1 MLWLPVMASAP
12 SDPRPIGGR
21 VDSGGRLI
29 AADPELEQLQAEAGS
44 SIGSS
49 IALPQLAAVVRVAQR
64 LGIPISR
71 RVLAAGREQDID
83 MWVRAVPEDG
93 EVAITIERWTARAA
107 SPARLAA
114 NNSVEDDK
122 LLPEPLTWSV
132 DEQLRLITLSGP
144 LAELASSDERQ
155 IAGQP
160 LTKLFRLQEGED
172 GEMPL
177 LDALAARHDFS
188 GQRVRLRD
196 GGQELDL
203 KGTVILGN
211 DGAFAGFEGWA
222 VPLGG
227 GLAAARPAL
236 DGAIRTALRSP
247 LDRIVQSATEMSQ
260 SPDSQSSEEY
270 VAYAADIATAA
281 RHLLSVIRS
290 LGERADPTGMGE
302 VDLIELTSEVVG
314 LVESAAKERGILI
327 AVQPLQ
333 KLAARGESRSIV
345 QILVNLIGN
354 AVRFAPAD
362 SAVTVSFEVTP
373 QAAMIHVADEG
384 SGIDPAD
391 QERIFEPFEK
401 GSNSE
406 GSGLGLAIAR
416 RLARAMGGEI
426 QLHSAVGEGSRFTL
440 VLPAA

>member
-1 MLWLPVMASAP
+1 MASAP
-12 SDPRPIGGR
+12 SDPRPIVGR
-21 VDSGGRLI
+21 VDVGGRLV
-29 AADPELEQLQAEAGS
+29 AADPELERLQTEAGS
-44 SIGSS
+44 HIGAS

-93 EVAITIERWTARAA
+93 EVAITIERWTPRAA
-107 SPARLAA
+107 SPPRLAA
-114 NNSVEDDK
+114 VNSAEDHK
-122 LLPEPLTWSV
+122 LLPEPLTWTV
-132 DEQLRLITLSGP
+132 DEQLRLVAVSPP
-144 LAELASSDERQ
+144 LAELASLDEAEA
-155 IAGQP
+155 AGQP
-160 LTKLFRLQEGED
+160 LTRVFRLQEEED

-177 LDALAARHDFS
+177 LDALASRHDFS
-188 GQRVRLRD
+188 AQRVRLRD
-196 GGQELDL
+196 NGQELEL
-203 KGTVILGN
+203 NGTVMLSS
-211 DGAFAGFEGWA
+211 DGAFAGFEGTA
-222 VPLGG
+222 VAVGG
-227 GLAAARPAL
+227 EAPGAGRPSL
-236 DGAIRTALRSP
+236 DGAIQTALRSP

-260 SPDSQSSEEY
+260 SPDSQSSDEY
-270 VAYAADIATAA
+270 AAYAADIATAA

-290 LGERADPTGMGE
+290 LGEHSDPSGTAE
-302 VDLIELTSEVVG
+302 VDVVELTSEVVG

-333 KLAARGESRSIV
+333 RLAARGESRSIV

-362 SAVTVSFEVTP
+362 SAVTVSFERTP
-373 QAAMIHVADEG
+373 NAVMIHVADEG
-384 SGIDPAD
+384 GGIDPAD

-401 GSNSE
+401 GSSSE

-426 QLHSAVGEGSRFTL
+426 QLQSAVGTGCRFSL

>member
-1 MLWLPVMASAP
+1 MASAP
-12 SDPRPIGGR
+12 TDPGPIAGR
-21 VDSGGRLI
+21 VDSSGRLV
-29 AADPELEQLQAEAGS
+29 AADPELERLQAEAGS
-44 SIGSS
+44 SIGAS
-49 IALPQLAAVVRVAQR
+49 IAIPQLAAVVRVAQR

-93 EVAITIERWTARAA
+93 AVAITIERWTPRAA
-107 SPARLAA
+107 SPPRLAA
-114 NNSVEDDK
+114 INPVDDDK

-144 LAELASSDERQ
+144 FAEMASADEREL
-155 IAGQP
+155 AGQP
-160 LTKLFRLQEGED
+160 LTRLFRLQEGEG

-177 LDALAARHDFS
+177 LDALAARHGFS
-188 GQRVRLRD
+188 GQRIRLRE

-203 KGTVILGN
+203 EGTVILGD
-211 DGAFAGFEGWA
+211 DGGFAGFEGSA
-222 VPLGG
+222 IPVGG
-227 GLAAARPAL
+227 SSAGRPSL
-236 DGAIRTALRSP
+236 DGAIQTALRSP
-247 LDRIVQSATEMSQ
+247 LDRIVQSATAMTE
-260 SPDSQSSEEY
+260 SPDPQSSEEY
-270 VAYAADIATAA
+270 SAYAADIATAA

-290 LGERADPTGMGE
+290 LGERADPTGTGE
-302 VDLIELTSEVVG
+302 VDIVELTAEVVG
-314 LVESAAKERGILI
+314 LVDSAARERGILI

-333 KLAARGESRSIV
+333 KLVARGGSRSIV

-354 AVRFAPAD
+354 AVRFSPAN
-362 SAVTVSFEVTP
+362 SAVTVSFERTQ

-384 SGIDPAD
+384 DGIDPAD
-391 QERIFEPFEK
+391 KERIFEPFEK
-401 GSNSE
+401 GESSE

-426 QLHSAVGEGSRFTL
+426 QLQSVVGEGSRFSL

>member
-1 MLWLPVMASAP
+1 MASAP
-12 SDPRPIGGR
+12 TDPRPIVGR
-21 VDSGGRLI
+21 VDSSGRLV
-29 AADPELEQLQAEAGS
+29 AADPELERLQTDAGS
-44 SIGSS
+44 SIGAS

-93 EVAITIERWTARAA
+93 AVAIAIERWTPRAA
-107 SPARLAA
+107 SPPRLAA
-114 NNSVEDDK
+114 INSVEDDR
-122 LLPEPLTWSV
+122 LLPEALTWSV

-144 LAELASSDERQ
+144 FAEMASGDERGL
-155 IAGQP
+155 AGQP
-160 LTKLFRLQEGED
+160 LTKLFRLQEGEG

-188 GQRVRLRD
+188 GQRVRLRE
-196 GGQELDL
+196 GGQEFDL
-203 KGTVILGN
+203 EGTVILGD
-211 DGAFAGFEGWA
+211 DGAFAGFEGSA
-222 VPLGG
+222 IPVGDGP
-227 GLAAARPAL
+227 AAGRPSL
-236 DGAIRTALRSP
+236 DGAIQTALRSP
-247 LDRIVQSATEMSQ
+247 LDRIVQSATAMTE
-260 SPDSQSSEEY
+260 SPDPQSSEEY
-270 VAYAADIATAA
+270 SAYAADIATAA

-290 LGERADPTGMGE
+290 LGERADPTGTGE
-302 VDLIELTSEVVG
+302 VDIVELTAEVVG
-314 LVESAAKERGILI
+314 LVDSAARERGILI
-327 AVQPLQ
+327 AVQPLE

-354 AVRFAPAD
+354 AVRFSPAN
-362 SAVTVSFEVTP
+362 SAVTVSFERTP

-384 SGIDPAD
+384 DGIDPAD

-401 GSNSE
+401 GDTSE

-426 QLHSAVGEGSRFTL
+426 QLQSVAGEGSRFSL